1 MSAFAPISH
10 QKPRKSMK
18 ARRLARQV
26 LLVSVDGNAPQGEA
40 MWQIRR
46 HYGLQTRA
54 ISQCENFADESD
66 DVRLLLVYDRDL
78 DDTSL
83 RELRTALR
91 RHFDRLPIIL
101 VTMCGSEQ
109 RAVAAMRAGYD
120 DYLHA
125 EACIGEWR
133 TLLCMH
139 LAHPAMQ
146 SHRPAEVGGM
156 VCDSPAMKLIQSLV
170 SRVAT
175 SDCTVLIM
183 GETGTGKER
192 IAEQIHQQSARRERV
207 LLPINCAALPDSLL
221 ESELFGY
228 EKGAFTGATSAYPG
242 KLKLAEG
249 GTLFLDEVGDMS
261 PQGQAKLLRAME
273 SREFFRLG
281 ARSSTRFDV
290 RIVAATNQPLD
301 QLVAQGRFRKDLFF
315 RLNVARIDLPP
326 LCERRED
333 IEPLLRH
340 YLIVHGRNLGRTAE
354 FEPGLLRKLVEY
366 DWPGNIR
373 ELKNLVETLLI
384 CARSDRL
391 SIEHVPMFLRAH
403 LVPEVDESTDERD
416 LLVST
421 LARLNW
427 NKSQAAK
434 SLHWSR
440 MTLYRKLE
448 KYAIHAPE
456 GVADNAGTGG
466 VTL

>member
-1 MSAFAPISH
+1 
-10 QKPRKSMK
+10 MK
-18 ARRLARQV
+18 AQRLARQV
-26 LLVSVDGNAPQGEA
+26 LLVSLDGETPQGEA

-46 HYGLQTRA
+46 DYGLLTLA
-54 ISQCENFADESD
+54 VSQCDNLADDSN
-66 DVRLLLVYDRDL
+66 DVRLLLVYDRGL
-78 DDTSL
+78 DDTGL
-83 RELRTALR
+83 RELRTVLR
-91 RHFDRLPIIL
+91 RRFDRLPIIL

-120 DYLHA
+120 DYLHS
-125 EACIGEWR
+125 EAGIGEWR
-133 TLLCMH
+133 DLLGMY

-146 SHRPAEVGGM
+146 SSRPAGVGGM
-156 VCDSPAMKLIQSLV
+156 VCNSAAMQSIQSLV
-170 SRVAT
+170 SRIAA

-192 IAEQIHQQSARRERV
+192 IAEQIHQQSARREKV

-290 RIVAATNQPLD
+290 RIVAATNQPLER
-301 QLVAQGRFRKDLFF
+301 LVEQGRFRKDLFF

-326 LCERRED
+326 LCKRRED
-333 IEPLLRH
+333 IEPLLQH
-340 YLIVHGRNLGRTAE
+340 YLTVYGTSLGRTAE

-391 SIEHVPMFLRAH
+391 AIEHLPMSLRAQ
-403 LVPEVDESTDERD
+403 LAPETDEPAGERD

-427 NKSQAAK
+427 NKTQAAR

-448 KYAIHAPE
+448 KYAIHVPD
-456 GVADNAGTGG
+456 GNAGNAGETAPQ
-466 VTL
+466 V